1 MSFIKSAALAGVVA
15 LSAAVPATAS
25 SVVLDYQNP
34 ANGFS
39 GANGTF
45 SETATYY
52 VDTYSSNVND
62 QPPIRPQR
70 NIDNT
75 IGQFQLT
82 STDSS
87 NTLRQIVGYCL
98 EIGHS
103 VFLANASVD
112 ERTYTI
118 GTYLSQAVQDR
129 LAKLAHLAW
138 DRVDTASKA
147 AAFQMAVWEI
157 THDNP
162 DGALSL
168 ADGTFQVRYYDITDT
183 STWGTENWG
192 AATKKE
198 TYQLAQ
204 SWLDTIKDT
213 SYTEMRQMTFLTSA
227 DRQDLWTDHPIPGPD
242 PNPVPL
248 PAGGVAMLSA
258 LGLLGAMRRR
268 RKG

>member
-1 MSFIKSAALAGVVA
+1 MSFIKSAALTGVVA

-45 SETATYY
+45 SEAARYY
-52 VDTYSSNVND
+52 VDTYTNPVND
-62 QPPIRPQR
+62 QPLIKGT
-70 NIDNT
+70 IDNS

-103 VFLANASVD
+103 TFRANEDVTKK
-112 ERTYTI
+112 TYTI

-138 DRVDTASKA
+138 DKVDTAGKA

-162 DGALSL
+162 NGALSL
-168 ADGTFQVRYYDITDT
+168 ADGTFQVRYYDITDS

-192 AATKKE
+192 AATKKT